1 MPNPPW
7 KRELPPQP
15 PQSREFVTP
24 ERLTSDTSKHISP
37 PSIPQHLKNEAQV
50 RGNSGQQ
57 RSSQQ
62 VAKDDRSRKKMGI
75 GSLLGIIALL
85 LIGFMITNLNGSSD
99 DASKPN
105 EVVEPIVPATPRQ
118 PSDSEK
124 KPVPAGLW
132 DSVARS
138 IVYIEAT
145 GSQCN
150 WSGSGS
156 IVLDGSFVL
165 TNQHVS
171 GSGECTLQVFL
182 TDSVESAPTKSLIA
196 SLVVFDTV
204 NDLAVLRIFGDDG
217 KPFIDNSRTP
227 LVINENQLALGA
239 KLFTLGYPGAGGST
253 ITFTSGDFAGMDD
266 VDGVFYK
273 TTAYMNSGVSGGAG
287 LNERG
292 ELVGIP
298 TAGKVDSVTNEKLG
312 INLIRPISF
321 AQDLLQQALEKSPQ
335 TVEDSATS
343 TEDSS
348 TKGSNSSGITQE
360 SSLDPIFDTCAEAK
374 SRGYGPYYSGQDY
387 EYNFYYD
394 RDRDGI
400 VCE

>member
-15 PQSREFVTP
+15 PRDREFVSPDRPAQSTP
-24 ERLTSDTSKHISP
+24 RDFSP
-37 PSIPQHLKNEAQV
+37 PGIPRHLKNDVQSL
-50 RGNSGQQ
+50 GNFGQQ
-57 RSSQQ
+57 RFGRE
-62 VAKDDRSRKKMGI
+62 VAKHDRSRRKIGI
-75 GSLLGIIALL
+75 GSLLGIIGLL
-85 LIGFMITNLNGSSD
+85 LIGFVTTNLNGESD
-99 DASKPN
+99 VASKPT
-105 EVVEPIVPATPRQ
+105 EVDKPVASTSPQQ
-118 PSDSEK
+118 PTVTEI

-150 WSGSGS
+150 WTGSGS

-196 SLVVFDTV
+196 SLVVFDNK

-217 KPFIDNSRTP
+217 KPFIDKSRTP
-227 LVINENQLALGA
+227 LVINELQLALGA

-298 TAGKVDSVTNEKLG
+298 TAGKIDSVTNEKLG
-312 INLIRPISF
+312 INLIRPVSF
-321 AQDLLQQALEKSPQ
+321 AQNLLQRALEKSPQ
-335 TVEDSATS
+335 TAEDSATA
-343 TEDSS
+343 TEDSF
-348 TKGSNSSGITQE
+348 TKGSDSSGASQE
-360 SSLDPIFDTCAEAK
+360 SPADPIFGTCAEAK

-387 EYNFYYD
+387 EYSFYYD
-394 RDRDGI
+394 RDRDGV

>member
-1 MPNPPW
+1 M
-7 KRELPPQP
+7 
-15 PQSREFVTP
+15 
-24 ERLTSDTSKHISP
+24 
-37 PSIPQHLKNEAQV
+37 
-50 RGNSGQQ
+50 
-57 RSSQQ
+57 
-62 VAKDDRSRKKMGI
+62 
-75 GSLLGIIALL
+75 
-85 LIGFMITNLNGSSD
+85 
-99 DASKPN
+99 
-105 EVVEPIVPATPRQ
+105 
-118 PSDSEK
+118 
-124 KPVPAGLW
+124 
-132 DSVARS
+132 
-138 IVYIEAT
+138 
-145 GSQCN
+145 
-150 WSGSGS
+150 
-156 IVLDGSFVL
+156 
-165 TNQHVS
+165 
-171 GSGECTLQVFL
+171 

-348 TKGSNSSGITQE
+348 TKGSNSSGVTQE

-394 RDRDGI
+394 RDRDGS